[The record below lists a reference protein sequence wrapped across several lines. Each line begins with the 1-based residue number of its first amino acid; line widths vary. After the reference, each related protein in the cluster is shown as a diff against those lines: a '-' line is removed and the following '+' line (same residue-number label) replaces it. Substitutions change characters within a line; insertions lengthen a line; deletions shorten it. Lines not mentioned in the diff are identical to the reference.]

1 MCVGGRMCSRTHTS
15 LVGKIVWMC
24 HLWVEIIDYKC
35 KSERGMPE
43 ISISEVVQ
51 LLEARRSGY
60 VAKVG

>member
-1 MCVGGRMCSRTHTS
+1 MWRRMCCRTHTS
-15 LVGKIVWMC
+15 VVGRIFWMC

-51 LLEARRSGY
+51 LLEARMSGY